1 MEIIDKTLDI
11 VSRWATYAKEMGV
24 RKQHL
29 DTIEK
34 THLSTKKNCNN
45 TQIRKKSKKKDIN
58 FTNDKA

>member
-34 THLSTKKNCNN
+34 THLSTKK
-45 TQIRKKSKKKDIN
+45 TVITRK
-58 FTNDKA
+58 